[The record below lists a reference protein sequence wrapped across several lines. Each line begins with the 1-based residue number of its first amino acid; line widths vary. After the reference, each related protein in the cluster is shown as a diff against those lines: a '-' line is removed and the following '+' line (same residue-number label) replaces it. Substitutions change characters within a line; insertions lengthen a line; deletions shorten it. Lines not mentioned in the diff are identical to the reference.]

1 MRLALTGLL
10 ILTALLEGI
19 ALQVLHY
26 ELCILYQA
34 GLSSQGVPALTRAAL
49 QIGGYPEPSGSMAFV
64 LIQVLPIVIW
74 SGLAL
79 AKQSQA
85 RAIEGLVA
93 VFVFNWF
100 TFLTGGFALL
110 VGLRTLNLPILLDT
124 STSSLPLSVGIMAC
138 GYMAI
143 MFWLGRSSRKLVP
156 IADPSPPSPSAKP

>member
-1 MRLALTGLL
+1 MRSALTGLL

-19 ALQVLHY
+19 ALQVLHH

-34 GLSSQGVPALTRAAL
+34 GLSSQGLPVLTRAAL
-49 QIGGYPEPSGSMAFV
+49 HIAGYPEPSGSKAFV

-79 AKQSQA
+79 AKDRQA
-85 RAIEGLVA
+85 EAIESLVT

-110 VGLRTLNLPILLDT
+110 VGLRTFNLPILLDT
-124 STSSLPLSVGIMAC
+124 STSSLPLCVGVMAC

-143 MFWLGRSSRKLVP
+143 MFWLGRSARKFVP
-156 IADPSPPSPSAKP
+156 IADPRPPPPSAKH